1 MITVI
6 LFLVDA
12 DDGKSA
18 VSAGY
23 ERGCTLAATLD
34 VGQVE
39 GLLLD
44 ETACYEAVARLQL
57 AVLRL
62 LYFIGAFAQIAE
74 LQQTVGTPTDR
85 NKSTFL

>member
-1 MITVI
+1 MLHGFLFFLITVI

-12 DDGKSA
+12 DDGKST

-34 VGQVE
+34 VGRE
-39 GLLLD
+39 GLFLD

-57 AVLRL
+57 AVL
-62 LYFIGAFAQIAE
+62 
-74 LQQTVGTPTDR
+74 
-85 NKSTFL
+85 

>member
-1 MITVI
+1 MLTDSSFLDYCY

-12 DDGKSA
+12 DDGKST

-57 AVLRL
+57 AVL
-62 LYFIGAFAQIAE
+62 
-74 LQQTVGTPTDR
+74 
-85 NKSTFL
+85 

>member
-6 LFLVDA
+6 LFFVDA

-18 VSAGY
+18 VPAGY

-34 VGQVE
+34 VGQEE

-44 ETACYEAVARLQL
+44 ETAGYEAVARLQL
-57 AVLRL
+57 AVL
-62 LYFIGAFAQIAE
+62 
-74 LQQTVGTPTDR
+74 
-85 NKSTFL
+85 